1 MKNTPASFHL
11 SSEEICRIIEK
22 CGQSSVESFELDG
35 LIRIKFH
42 PRRNED
48 AVTPSKASDHNTIP
62 VVSEISTEAEKEEM
76 DLMDQ
81 EAIAEAEEAQILID
95 NASEFEK
102 LQIAR
107 HIEKARMSDEKTHN

>member
-1 MKNTPASFHL
+1 L

-22 CGQSSVESFELDG
+22 CGESGVESLELQNQ
-35 LIRIKFH
+35 IRIKFH
-42 PRRNED
+42 SRRNEN
-48 AVTPSKASDHNTIP
+48 AVKSGQASDYDQTSP
-62 VVSEISTEAEKEEM
+62 VVSEISTEAEKENM

-81 EAIAEAEEAQILID
+81 EAIAEAEEAQVLID

-107 HIEKARMSDEKTHN
+107 HIERARMSNEKTHA